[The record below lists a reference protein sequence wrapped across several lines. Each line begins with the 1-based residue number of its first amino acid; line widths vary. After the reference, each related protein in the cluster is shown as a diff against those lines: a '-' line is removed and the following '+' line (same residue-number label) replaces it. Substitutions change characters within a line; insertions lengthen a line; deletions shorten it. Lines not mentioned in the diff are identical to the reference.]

1 MQAPVSSTHRRI
13 FSAAAACLV
22 GLSLICPAFADK
34 KPISRDLSKE
44 FDDLTP
50 SEKIAIRAAAKAAYK
65 AKKIDQLVV
74 CADPGNMPFSN
85 IKEEGLENKIA
96 YVLGDAMGAKVSFYW
111 RPMLERALNRETFD
125 ARACDVMITVPANYG
140 SQLTTTPVYRTT
152 YVLAYRN
159 DKGFDFKNFDDP
171 KLKELKIGVFQTSGV
186 REALVKHGLADNL
199 KLHVVTHDADLKPE
213 NQPYYQVQQV
223 VDGDLDVAAVWG
235 PFAGWIKSKGEPI
248 TLQPV
253 NLWEDTIPLEFD
265 LAIGVRKTDV
275 LLKYAL
281 EFALEDKKGEV
292 EKILR
297 DYGVPLLQC
306 SRCLIAGDLPAHGYY
321 NTVSQ
326 QDFKARP
333 DLASPDQVVTQE
345 KEEGWLAAGADITQE
360 LSDAII
366 ANDLAR
372 VKFLVSKGAD
382 VNKVDDQGAT
392 PLTSA
397 ARQRHPEM
405 VALLVRLGANVNEP
419 NKDGMTP
426 LIAGVMRDHVP
437 TIKVLLEKGADI
449 EKPNADG
456 YRPLAIAIAEDKF
469 EVGKALMEAGA
480 NVNAASGPENLAPL
494 MIVAAQT
501 SPAEGAIFLPSSTR
515 PLDIAKGLVERGA
528 DVNAKSNIG
537 TTALMIAATHNNPPM
552 IGLLIESGA
561 DIDAKNNQGKTAQD
575 VAEFNGN
582 IEAAQAIRVLGT
594 AKSASA
600 PVATPATSPG
610 TTSQ

>member
-1 MQAPVSSTHRRI
+1 VSPIKLRI
-13 FSAAAACLV
+13 LTAVAVCLAGLGLAAAGA
-22 GLSLICPAFADK
+22 AADK
-34 KPISRDLSKE
+34 KPFSRDLSKE

-50 SEKIAIRAAAKAAYK
+50 SEKIAIRAAAKTAYK

-85 IKEEGLENKIA
+85 IKQEGLENKIA
-96 YVLGDAMGAKVSFYW
+96 NVLGQAMGARVSFYW

-125 ARACDVMITVPANYG
+125 ARMCDVMITVPANYG
-140 SQLTTTPVYRTT
+140 SELTTTPVYRTT

-171 KLKELKIGVFQTSGV
+171 KLKELKIGVFQTSGI
-186 REALVKHGLADNL
+186 REALVKHGIVDNL
-199 KLHVVTHDADLKPE
+199 KLHVVTHDADLTPE
-213 NQPYYQVQQV
+213 NQPWYQVQQV

-235 PFAGWIKSKGEPI
+235 PFAGWVKSKGEPI
-248 TLQPV
+248 TIQAV

-265 LAIGVRKTDV
+265 LALGVRKTDV

-281 EFALEDKKGEV
+281 EFALEDKKDEI

-297 DYGVPLLQC
+297 AYGVPLVQC
-306 SRCLIAGDLPAHGYY
+306 SRCLIAGDLPSHGYY

-333 DLASPDQVVTQE
+333 DLASPDQVVTQQ
-345 KEEGWLAAGADITQE
+345 KLEGWLAAGADLTQE
-360 LSDAII
+360 LSNAII

-392 PLTSA
+392 PLTNA

-405 VALLVRLGANVNEP
+405 VELLLGFGANVNQA
-419 NKDGMTP
+419 NNDGMSP
-426 LIAGVMRDHVP
+426 LVAAVMRDHVP
-437 TIKVLLEKGADI
+437 TIKVLLGKGADL
-449 EKPNADG
+449 EKPNSEG
-456 YRPLAIAIAEDKF
+456 YRPLAIAIAEEKY
-469 EVGKALMEAGA
+469 EVAKTLMEAGA
-480 NVNAASGPENLAPL
+480 DVKVPAGPDNLTPL
-494 MIVAAQT
+494 MITAAQT

-515 PLDIAKGLVERGA
+515 PLDIAKGLLERGA
-528 DVNAKSNIG
+528 DVNAKSNSG

-561 DIDAKNNQGKTAQD
+561 DIDVKNNQGKTAQD
-575 VAEFNGN
+575 VAELNGN
-582 IEAAQAIRVLGT
+582 KEAAQAIRVLGT
-594 AKSASA
+594 AKAASVPA
-600 PVATPATSPG
+600 PVPANGQGTS
-610 TTSQ
+610 SQ